1 MRTTPADKIRDYRA
15 RGWWGDTRIQDM
27 FDANALA
34 EPARLAIVDAPNRAD
49 LVGTAPQRLS
59 FADAARLV
67 DGYALS
73 LTRLGLGKDDVL
85 ITQLPNIAEY
95 PALYVAAMRLG
106 IIVSPVPMQFR
117 RHELEQIARLTTAKT
132 ILTIDQL
139 KGADQIGTALS
150 LSADLGKEGIPLKVL
165 SLRSATV
172 TTRVPDGAIAF
183 EAATLDTESKQELG
197 AAIDAADVNADDIA
211 TICWTSGTE
220 GTPKGVPRSHNHWYA
235 ISFAHLRGASIQ
247 PGEVLLNPFPLI
259 NMAAIGGCFM
269 SWMHNGGTLVLHH
282 PLDLPTYLKQIA
294 IERPQ
299 YAIAPPALL
308 NMLLKNEAL
317 LATVDLSSLRCI
329 GSGSAP
335 LDPEMIAG
343 YHDRFGIEICN
354 NFGSNE
360 GVSLISNAENAA
372 DPVHR
377 ARWFPRFGRDE
388 VHWDPPPPVHIRTR
402 IIDPDTNE
410 EILVAGKPG
419 ELQITGPTVFDG
431 YYRAPKITAESFT
444 SDGWFRTGD
453 LFELC
458 GDEDDLRFYRFVGR
472 LKQIIVRGGVKIA
485 PEELD
490 NLLSQMPSVL
500 EGAVASY
507 ADPIMGEKICA
518 VVVPRPGADVT
529 LESICEQFRAAGLAM
544 FKFPERLRIVAQ
556 LPRNSVGKVL
566 RGELTRIAESP
577 EAVNA

>member
-15 RGWWGDTRIQDM
+15 RSWWGDTRIHDM
-27 FDANALA
+27 FDANAGA
-34 EPARLAIVDAPNRAD
+34 QPDRLAIIDAPNRAD
-49 LVGTAPQRLS
+49 LVGTAPQRLT
-59 FADAARLV
+59 FAAVAALI
-67 DGYALS
+67 DGYSLS
-73 LTRLGLGKDDVL
+73 FTRLGLGKDDVL

-95 PALYVAAMRLG
+95 PAIYVAAMRLG
-106 IIVSPVPMQFR
+106 IVVSPVPMQFR
-117 RHELEQIARLTTAKT
+117 RHELEQIVRLTTAKA

-139 KGADQIGTALS
+139 KGADQIGIALS
-150 LSADLGKEGIPLKVL
+150 LSTDLGKEGISLQVL
-165 SLRSATV
+165 SLRSATA
-172 TTRVPDGAIAF
+172 TTRAPDGAIAF
-183 EAATLDTESKQELG
+183 EAAPLDPVSTQELRT
-197 AAIDAADVNADDIA
+197 AVAAADVSADDIA

-235 ISFAHLRGASIQ
+235 ISFAHLRGAGIQ

-343 YHDRFGIEICN
+343 YHERFGIEICN

-388 VHWDPPPPVHIRTR
+388 VRWDPPPPVHIRTR
-402 IIDPDTNE
+402 IIDPDTGE
-410 EILVAGKPG
+410 EILTAGKPG

-431 YYRAPKITAESFT
+431 YYRAPEVTAQSFT
-444 SDGWFRTGD
+444 ADGWFRTGD

-458 GDEDDLRFYRFVGR
+458 GDADDLRFYRFVGR
-472 LKQIIVRGGVKIA
+472 LKQIIIRGGVKIA

-518 VVVPRPGADVT
+518 VVVPKPGAEIT
-529 LESICEQFRAAGLAM
+529 LEGICQQFRAAGLAM
-544 FKFPERLRIVAQ
+544 FKFPERMRIVTQ

-577 EAVNA
+577 DDR

>member
-1 MRTTPADKIRDYRA
+1 VRTTPVEKIRDYRE
-15 RGWWGDTRIQDM
+15 RGWWGDVRIHDM
-27 FDANALA
+27 FDANVRAH
-34 EPARLAIVDAPNRAD
+34 PDRLAIVDAPNRPD
-49 LVGTAPQRLS
+49 LVGTEPKRLT
-59 FADAARLV
+59 FTEAAMLA
-67 DGYALS
+67 DGYALGFA
-73 LTRLGLGKDDVL
+73 RLGLGKDDVL
-85 ITQLPNIAEY
+85 VTQLPNIAEY

-106 IIVSPVPMQFR
+106 IVVSPVPMQYR
-117 RHELEQIARLTTAKT
+117 RHELEQIVRLTNARAL
-132 ILTIDQL
+132 LTIDQL
-139 KGADQIGTALS
+139 KGADQISVAVQLSEDLAKEHFALQ
-150 LSADLGKEGIPLKVL
+150 IL
-165 SLRSATV
+165 SLRSATN
-172 TTRVPDGAIAF
+172 TSQAPRGAVAF
-183 EAATLDTESKQELG
+183 DAAMLDSSATDELQAAIEAAAVD
-197 AAIDAADVNADDIA
+197 ADDIA

-235 ISFAHLRGASIQ
+235 ISFAHLRGAGIR
-247 PGEVLLNPFPLI
+247 PGEILLNPFPLI

-269 SWMHNGGTLVLHH
+269 SWMHNGGTLILHH

-294 IERPQ
+294 LERPH

-343 YHDRFGIEICN
+343 YHERFGIEICN

-360 GVSLISNAENAA
+360 GVSLISNAENAQ

-388 VHWDPPPPVHIRTR
+388 IEWNPPPPVHIRTR
-402 IIDPDTNE
+402 IIDPDTGK
-410 EILVAGKPG
+410 EILAPAQPG

-431 YYRAPKITAESFT
+431 YFRAPQITAQSFT
-444 SDGWFRTGD
+444 ADGWFRTGD

-458 GDEDDLRFYRFVGR
+458 GEGNELRFYRFVGR

-490 NLLSQMPSVL
+490 SLLSQMPTVL

-507 ADPIMGEKICA
+507 SDPIMGEKICA
-518 VVVPRPGADVT
+518 VVVPKPDTEVT
-529 LESICEQFRAAGLAM
+529 LEAVCDHFKAAGLAM
-544 FKFPERLRIVAQ
+544 FKFPERLRIVEQ

-566 RGELTRIAESP
+566 RDELTRLAEGS
-577 EAVNA
+577 ATN

>member
-1 MRTTPADKIRDYRA
+1 MRTTPVEKIRDYRE
-15 RGWWGDTRIQDM
+15 RGWWGDTRIHDM
-27 FDANALA
+27 FDANVRAHPDRVA
-34 EPARLAIVDAPNRAD
+34 VVDAPNRPD
-49 LVGTAPQRLS
+49 LVGTEPKRLT
-59 FADAARLV
+59 FTEAAMLA
-67 DGYALS
+67 DGYALGFA
-73 LTRLGLGKDDVL
+73 RLGLGKDDVL
-85 ITQLPNIAEY
+85 VTQLPNIAEY

-106 IIVSPVPMQFR
+106 IVVSPVPMQFR
-117 RHELEQIARLTTAKT
+117 RHELEQIVRLTNAKAL
-132 ILTIDQL
+132 LTIDQL
-139 KGADQIGTALS
+139 KGADQISVAVQLS
-150 LSADLGKEGIPLKVL
+150 EDLAKEHFSLQIL
-165 SLRSATV
+165 SLRSATD
-172 TTRVPDGAIAF
+172 TSQAPRGAVAF
-183 EAATLDTESKQELG
+183 DAAVLDSSATDELQAAIEAAAVD
-197 AAIDAADVNADDIA
+197 ADDIA

-220 GTPKGVPRSHNHWYA
+220 GMPKGVPRSHNHWYA
-235 ISFAHLRGASIQ
+235 ISFAHLRGAGIR
-247 PGEVLLNPFPLI
+247 PGEILLNPFPLI

-269 SWMHNGGTLVLHH
+269 SWMHNGGTLILHH

-294 IERPQ
+294 LERPH

-343 YHDRFGIEICN
+343 YQERFGIEICN

-360 GVSLISNAENAA
+360 GVSLISNAENAQ

-388 VHWDPPPPVHIRTR
+388 IEWIPPPPVHILTR
-402 IIDPDTNE
+402 IINPDTGE
-410 EILVAGKPG
+410 EILAPAQPG

-431 YYRAPKITAESFT
+431 YFRAPQITAQSFT
-444 SDGWFRTGD
+444 ADGWFRTGD

-458 GDEDDLRFYRFVGR
+458 GEDNDLRFYRFVGR

-490 NLLSQMPSVL
+490 NLLSQMPTVL

-518 VVVPRPGADVT
+518 VVVPKSDTEVT
-529 LESICEQFRAAGLAM
+529 LESVCDHFKAAGLAM
-544 FKFPERLRIVAQ
+544 FKFPERLRIVEQ

-566 RGELTRIAESP
+566 RDELTRLAEGS
-577 EAVNA
+577 ASN

>member
-15 RGWWGDTRIQDM
+15 RGWWGDTRIHDM
-27 FDANALA
+27 FDANAGA
-34 EPARLAIVDAPNRAD
+34 QPDRLAIIDAPNRAD
-49 LVGTAPQRLS
+49 LVGTAPQRLT
-59 FADAARLV
+59 FAAVAALI
-67 DGYALS
+67 DGYSLS
-73 LTRLGLGKDDVL
+73 FTRLGLGKDDVL

-95 PALYVAAMRLG
+95 PAIYVAAMRLG
-106 IIVSPVPMQFR
+106 IVVSPVPMQFR
-117 RHELEQIARLTTAKT
+117 RHELEQIVRLTTAKA

-139 KGADQIGTALS
+139 KGADQIGIALS
-150 LSADLGKEGIPLKVL
+150 LSTDLGKEGISLQVL
-165 SLRSATV
+165 SLRSATA
-172 TTRVPDGAIAF
+172 TTRAPDGAIAF
-183 EAATLDTESKQELG
+183 EAAPLDPVSTQELRT
-197 AAIDAADVNADDIA
+197 AVAAADVNADDIA

-220 GTPKGVPRSHNHWYA
+220 GMPKGVPRSHNHWYA
-235 ISFAHLRGASIQ
+235 ISFAHLRGAGIQ

-343 YHDRFGIEICN
+343 YHERFGIEICN

-388 VHWDPPPPVHIRTR
+388 VRWDPPPPVHIRTR
-402 IIDPDTNE
+402 IIDPDTGE
-410 EILVAGKPG
+410 EILTAGKPG

-431 YYRAPKITAESFT
+431 YYRAPEVTAQSFT
-444 SDGWFRTGD
+444 ADGWFRTGD

-458 GDEDDLRFYRFVGR
+458 GDADDLRFYRFVGR
-472 LKQIIVRGGVKIA
+472 LKQIIIRGGVKIA

-518 VVVPRPGADVT
+518 VVVPKPGAEIT
-529 LESICEQFRAAGLAM
+529 LEGICQQFRAAGLAM
-544 FKFPERLRIVAQ
+544 FKFPERMRIVTQ

-566 RGELTRIAESP
+566 RGELTRIAEGP
-577 EAVNA
+577 DDR

>member
-15 RGWWGDTRIQDM
+15 RGWWGDTRIHDM
-27 FDANALA
+27 FDANAGA
-34 EPARLAIVDAPNRAD
+34 QPDRLAIIDAPNRAD
-49 LVGTAPQRLS
+49 LVGTTSQRLT
-59 FADAARLV
+59 FAAVAALI
-67 DGYALS
+67 DGYSLS
-73 LTRLGLGKDDVL
+73 FTRLGLGKDDVL

-95 PALYVAAMRLG
+95 PAIYVAAMRLG
-106 IIVSPVPMQFR
+106 IVVSPVPMQFR
-117 RHELEQIARLTTAKT
+117 RHELEQIVRLTTAKA

-139 KGADQIGTALS
+139 KGADQIGIALS
-150 LSADLGKEGIPLKVL
+150 LSTDLGKEGISLQVL
-165 SLRSATV
+165 SLRSATA
-172 TTRVPDGAIAF
+172 TTRAPDGAIAF
-183 EAATLDTESKQELG
+183 EAAPLDPVSTQELRT
-197 AAIDAADVNADDIA
+197 AVAAADVNADDIA

-220 GTPKGVPRSHNHWYA
+220 GMPKGVPRSHNHWYA
-235 ISFAHLRGASIQ
+235 ISFAHLRGAGIQ

-343 YHDRFGIEICN
+343 YHERFGIEICN

-388 VHWDPPPPVHIRTR
+388 VRWDPPPPVHIRTR
-402 IIDPDTNE
+402 IIDPDTGE
-410 EILVAGKPG
+410 EILTAGKPG

-431 YYRAPKITAESFT
+431 YYRAPEVTAQSFT
-444 SDGWFRTGD
+444 ADGWFRTGD

-458 GDEDDLRFYRFVGR
+458 GDADDLRFYRFVGR
-472 LKQIIVRGGVKIA
+472 LKQIIIRGGVKIA

-518 VVVPRPGADVT
+518 VVVPKPGAEIT
-529 LESICEQFRAAGLAM
+529 LEGICQQFRAAGLAM
-544 FKFPERLRIVAQ
+544 FKFPERMRIVTQ

-566 RGELTRIAESP
+566 RGELTRIAEGP
-577 EAVNA
+577 DDR

>member
-15 RGWWGDTRIQDM
+15 RGWWGDTRIHDM
-27 FDANALA
+27 FDANAGA
-34 EPARLAIVDAPNRAD
+34 QPDRLAIIDAPNRAD
-49 LVGTAPQRLS
+49 LVGTTSQRLT
-59 FADAARLV
+59 FAAVAALI
-67 DGYALS
+67 DGYSLS
-73 LTRLGLGKDDVL
+73 FTRLGLGKDDVL

-95 PALYVAAMRLG
+95 PAIYVAAMRLG
-106 IIVSPVPMQFR
+106 IVVSPVPMQFR
-117 RHELEQIARLTTAKT
+117 RHELEQIVRLTTAKA

-139 KGADQIGTALS
+139 KGADQIGIALS
-150 LSADLGKEGIPLKVL
+150 LSTDLGKEGISLQVL
-165 SLRSATV
+165 SLRSATA
-172 TTRVPDGAIAF
+172 TTRAPDGAIAF
-183 EAATLDTESKQELG
+183 EAAPLDPVSTQELRT
-197 AAIDAADVNADDIA
+197 AVAAADVNADDIA

-220 GTPKGVPRSHNHWYA
+220 GMPKGVPRSHNHWYA
-235 ISFAHLRGASIQ
+235 ISFAHLRGAGIQ

-343 YHDRFGIEICN
+343 YHERFGIEICN

-388 VHWDPPPPVHIRTR
+388 VRWDPPPPVHIRTR
-402 IIDPDTNE
+402 IIDPDTGE
-410 EILVAGKPG
+410 EILTAGKPG

-431 YYRAPKITAESFT
+431 YYRAPEVTAQSFT
-444 SDGWFRTGD
+444 ADGWFRTGD

-458 GDEDDLRFYRFVGR
+458 GDADDLRFYRFVGR
-472 LKQIIVRGGVKIA
+472 LKQIIIRGGVKIA

-518 VVVPRPGADVT
+518 VVVPKPGAEIT
-529 LESICEQFRAAGLAM
+529 LESICQQFRAAGLAM
-544 FKFPERLRIVAQ
+544 FKFPERVRIVTQ

-566 RGELTRIAESP
+566 RGELTRIAEGP
-577 EAVNA
+577 DDR

>member
-1 MRTTPADKIRDYRA
+1 MRTTPAERIRDYRA
-15 RGWWGDTRIQDM
+15 RGWWGDTRIHDL
-27 FDANALA
+27 FDVNARANP
-34 EPARLAIVDAPNRAD
+34 ERLALVDAPNRAD
-49 LVGTAPQRLS
+49 LVGTPANRLS
-59 FADAARLV
+59 FAAAASLA
-67 DGYALS
+67 DGYSLS
-73 LTRLGLGKDDVL
+73 LARLGLGKDDVL
-85 ITQLPNIAEY
+85 VTQLPNIAEY
-95 PALYVAAMRLG
+95 PLLYIAAMRLG
-106 IIVSPVPMQFR
+106 IVVSPVPVQFR
-117 RHELEQIARLTTAKT
+117 RHELEQIVRLTNAKA

-139 KGADQIGTALS
+139 KGTDQIGIALALS
-150 LSADLGKEGIPLKVL
+150 SDLAKDGLTLQVL
-165 SLRSATV
+165 SLRSATS
-172 TTRVPDGAIAF
+172 TTQTPPGATAF
-183 EAATLDTESKQELG
+183 EAAALDAESIAELHNAVQ
-197 AAIDAADVNADDIA
+197 AAAVDADDIA

-235 ISFAHLRGASIQ
+235 ISFAHLRGAGIQ

-343 YHDRFGIEICN
+343 YRDRFGIEICN

-360 GVSLISNAENAA
+360 GVSLISNAENAS

-388 VHWDPPPPVHIRTR
+388 ISWASPPPVHIRTR
-402 IIDPDTNE
+402 IINPDTGE
-410 EILVAGKPG
+410 EIVDAGKPG

-431 YYRAPKITAESFT
+431 YYRAPQITAQSFT
-444 SDGWFRTGD
+444 GDNWFRTGD

-458 GDEDDLRFYRFVGR
+458 GEGDDLRFYRFVGR

-518 VVVPRPGADVT
+518 VIVPRPGVEVT
-529 LESICEQFRAAGLAM
+529 LESICEHFRIAGLAM
-544 FKFPERLRIVAQ
+544 FKFPERVRVVAQ

-566 RGELTRIAESP
+566 RGELTHIAES
-577 EAVNA
+577 ADGN

>member
-15 RGWWGDTRIQDM
+15 RSWWGDTRIHDM
-27 FDANALA
+27 FDANAGA
-34 EPARLAIVDAPNRAD
+34 QPDRLAIIDAPNRAD
-49 LVGTAPQRLS
+49 LVGTTSQRLT
-59 FADAARLV
+59 FAAVAALI
-67 DGYALS
+67 DGYSLS
-73 LTRLGLGKDDVL
+73 FTRLGLGKDDVL

-95 PALYVAAMRLG
+95 PAIYVAAMRLG
-106 IIVSPVPMQFR
+106 IVVSPVPMQFR
-117 RHELEQIARLTTAKT
+117 RHELEQIVRLTTAKA

-139 KGADQIGTALS
+139 KGADQIGIALS
-150 LSADLGKEGIPLKVL
+150 LSTDLGKEGISLQVL
-165 SLRSATV
+165 SLRSATA
-172 TTRVPDGAIAF
+172 TTRAPDGAIAF
-183 EAATLDTESKQELG
+183 EAAPLDPVSTQELRT
-197 AAIDAADVNADDIA
+197 AVAAADVSADDIA

-235 ISFAHLRGASIQ
+235 ISFAHLRGAGIQ

-343 YHDRFGIEICN
+343 YHERFGIEICN

-388 VHWDPPPPVHIRTR
+388 VRWDPPPPVHIRTR
-402 IIDPDTNE
+402 IIDPDTGE
-410 EILVAGKPG
+410 EILTAGKPG

-431 YYRAPKITAESFT
+431 YYRAPEVTAQSFT
-444 SDGWFRTGD
+444 ADGWFRTGD

-458 GDEDDLRFYRFVGR
+458 GDADDLRFYRFVGR
-472 LKQIIVRGGVKIA
+472 LKQIIIRGGVKIA

-518 VVVPRPGADVT
+518 VVVPKPGAEIT
-529 LESICEQFRAAGLAM
+529 LEGICQQFRAAGLAM
-544 FKFPERLRIVAQ
+544 FKFPERMRIVTQ

-577 EAVNA
+577 DDR

>member
-1 MRTTPADKIRDYRA
+1 MRTTPADKIRDYRV

-95 PALYVAAMRLG
+95 PALYIAAMRLG

-117 RHELEQIARLTTAKT
+117 RHELEQIARLTAAKA

-139 KGADQIGTALS
+139 KGADQIGTALA
-150 LSADLGKEGIPLKVL
+150 LSADLAKEGLAFKVL
-165 SLRSATV
+165 SLRSATA
-172 TTRVPDGAIAF
+172 TPTVPDGAIAF
-183 EAATLDTESKQELG
+183 DAAALDPQSIQELR

-388 VHWDPPPPVHIRTR
+388 VRWDPPPPVHIRTR
-402 IIDPDTNE
+402 IIDPDTGD
-410 EILVAGKPG
+410 EILTAGKPG

-431 YYRAPKITAESFT
+431 YYRAPNITADSFT

-458 GDEDDLRFYRFVGR
+458 GAPDDLRFYRFVGR

-490 NLLSQMPSVL
+490 NLLSQMPTVL

-507 ADPIMGEKICA
+507 ADPIMGEKIA
-518 VVVPRPGADVT
+518 AIVVPRPGAEVT
-529 LESICEQFRAAGLAM
+529 LESVCEHFRAAGLAM
-544 FKFPERLRIVAQ
+544 FKFPERLRLVAQ

-566 RGELTRIAESP
+566 RGELSRIAEST
-577 EAVNA
+577 EGG

>member
-15 RGWWGDTRIQDM
+15 RGWWGDTRIHDM
-27 FDANALA
+27 FDANAGA
-34 EPARLAIVDAPNRAD
+34 QPDRLAIIDAPNRAD
-49 LVGTAPQRLS
+49 LVGTTSQRLT
-59 FADAARLV
+59 FAAVAALI
-67 DGYALS
+67 DGYSLS
-73 LTRLGLGKDDVL
+73 FTRLGLGKDDVL

-95 PALYVAAMRLG
+95 PAIYVAAMRLG
-106 IIVSPVPMQFR
+106 IVVSPVPMQFR
-117 RHELEQIARLTTAKT
+117 RHELEQIVRLTTAKA

-139 KGADQIGTALS
+139 KGADQIGIALS
-150 LSADLGKEGIPLKVL
+150 LSTDLGKEGISLQVL
-165 SLRSATV
+165 SLRSATA
-172 TTRVPDGAIAF
+172 TTRAPDGAIAF
-183 EAATLDTESKQELG
+183 EAAPLDPVSTQELRT
-197 AAIDAADVNADDIA
+197 AVAAADVNADDIA

-220 GTPKGVPRSHNHWYA
+220 GMPKGVPRSHNHWYA
-235 ISFAHLRGASIQ
+235 ISFAHLRGAGIQ

-343 YHDRFGIEICN
+343 YHERFGIEICN

-388 VHWDPPPPVHIRTR
+388 VRWDPPPPVHIRTR
-402 IIDPDTNE
+402 IIDPDTGE
-410 EILVAGKPG
+410 EILTAGKPG

-431 YYRAPKITAESFT
+431 YYRAPEVTAQSFT
-444 SDGWFRTGD
+444 ADGWFRTGD

-458 GDEDDLRFYRFVGR
+458 GDADDLRFYRFVGR
-472 LKQIIVRGGVKIA
+472 LKQIIIRGGVKIA

-518 VVVPRPGADVT
+518 VVVPKPDAEIT
-529 LESICEQFRAAGLAM
+529 LESICQQFRAAGLAM
-544 FKFPERLRIVAQ
+544 FKFPERVRIVTQ

-577 EAVNA
+577 DDR

>member
-15 RGWWGDTRIQDM
+15 RSWWGDTRIHDM
-27 FDANALA
+27 FDANAGA
-34 EPARLAIVDAPNRAD
+34 QPDRLAIIDAPNRAD
-49 LVGTAPQRLS
+49 LVGTAPQRLT
-59 FADAARLV
+59 FAAVAALI
-67 DGYALS
+67 DGYSLS
-73 LTRLGLGKDDVL
+73 FTRLGLGKDDVL

-95 PALYVAAMRLG
+95 PAIYVAAMRLG
-106 IIVSPVPMQFR
+106 IVVSPVPMQFR
-117 RHELEQIARLTTAKT
+117 RHELEQIVRLTTAKA

-139 KGADQIGTALS
+139 KGADQIGIALS
-150 LSADLGKEGIPLKVL
+150 LSTDLGKEGISLQVL
-165 SLRSATV
+165 SLRSATA
-172 TTRVPDGAIAF
+172 TTRAPDGAIAF
-183 EAATLDTESKQELG
+183 EAAPLDPVSTQELRT
-197 AAIDAADVNADDIA
+197 AVAAADVNADDIA

-220 GTPKGVPRSHNHWYA
+220 GMPKGVPRSHNHWYA
-235 ISFAHLRGASIQ
+235 ISFAHLRGAGIQ

-343 YHDRFGIEICN
+343 YHERFGIEICN

-388 VHWDPPPPVHIRTR
+388 VRWDPPPPVHIRTR
-402 IIDPDTNE
+402 IIDPDTGE
-410 EILVAGKPG
+410 EILTAGKPG

-431 YYRAPKITAESFT
+431 YYRAPEVTAQSFT
-444 SDGWFRTGD
+444 ADGWFRTGD

-458 GDEDDLRFYRFVGR
+458 GDADDLRFYRFVGR
-472 LKQIIVRGGVKIA
+472 LKQIIIRGGVKIA

-518 VVVPRPGADVT
+518 VVVPKPDAEIT
-529 LESICEQFRAAGLAM
+529 LESICQQFRAAGLAM
-544 FKFPERLRIVAQ
+544 FKFPERMRIVTQ

-577 EAVNA
+577 DDR

>member
-15 RGWWGDTRIQDM
+15 RGWWGDTRIHDM
-27 FDANALA
+27 FDANAGA
-34 EPARLAIVDAPNRAD
+34 QPDRLAIIDAPNRAD
-49 LVGTAPQRLS
+49 LVGTTSQRLT
-59 FADAARLV
+59 FAAVAALI
-67 DGYALS
+67 DGYSLS
-73 LTRLGLGKDDVL
+73 FTRLGLGKDDVL

-95 PALYVAAMRLG
+95 PAIYVAAMRLG
-106 IIVSPVPMQFR
+106 IVVSPVPMQFR
-117 RHELEQIARLTTAKT
+117 RHELEQIVRLTTAKA

-139 KGADQIGTALS
+139 KGADQIGIALS
-150 LSADLGKEGIPLKVL
+150 LSTDLGKEGISLQVL
-165 SLRSATV
+165 SLRSATA
-172 TTRVPDGAIAF
+172 TTRAPDGAIAF
-183 EAATLDTESKQELG
+183 EAAPLDPVSTQELRT
-197 AAIDAADVNADDIA
+197 AVAAADVSADDIA

-235 ISFAHLRGASIQ
+235 ISFAHLRGAGIQ

-343 YHDRFGIEICN
+343 YHERFGIEICN

-388 VHWDPPPPVHIRTR
+388 VRWDPPPPVHIRTR
-402 IIDPDTNE
+402 IIDPDTGE
-410 EILVAGKPG
+410 EILTAGKPG

-431 YYRAPKITAESFT
+431 YYRAPEVTAQSFT
-444 SDGWFRTGD
+444 ADGWFRTGD

-458 GDEDDLRFYRFVGR
+458 GDADDLRFYRFVGR
-472 LKQIIVRGGVKIA
+472 LKQIIIRGGVKIA

-518 VVVPRPGADVT
+518 VVVPKPDAEIT
-529 LESICEQFRAAGLAM
+529 LESICQQFRAAGLAM
-544 FKFPERLRIVAQ
+544 FKFPERVRIVTQ

-577 EAVNA
+577 DDR